1 MCGHCPSLGPSDT
14 GCGLGLAPRSPV
26 RLCGWRDQSPGWWA
40 LRLLESGVYAV
51 LSGCAAG
58 QLLAHTFMANSCGDD
73 MTKPNFLRGSSSDSC
88 FLRTRQTPLITCL
101 SGQRGCGQCPHLVHN
116 RLLDPH
122 FDPFLMVS
130 AETLHAGLCCR
141 RHDFAARIVGFVG
154 RSGFSGNVSGG
165 VCGWRSGPSTERR
178 CVGSGLFFRGGQ
190 RTVWCHRRVSR
201 DRLGRILREETD
213 LPYERRQTRGMSR

>member
-101 SGQRGCGQCPHLVHN
+101 SGQWECGHCPHSVHGRLVG
-116 RLLDPH
+116 LH
-122 FDPFLMVS
+122 FDLLLLALPSL
-130 AETLHAGLCCR
+130 LHEVFCFR
-141 RHDFAARIVGFVG
+141 RHDFAAWIFGFLG
-154 RSGFSGNVSGG
+154 SSGVSGNVFGVSMAGIESIDRVQ
-165 VCGWRSGPSTERR
+165 VCGIPTFFRAVLVWLIRHTCPNSTARPSTCLSEPA
-178 CVGSGLFFRGGQ
+178 LQ
-190 RTVWCHRRVSR
+190 R
-201 DRLGRILREETD
+201 
-213 LPYERRQTRGMSR
+213 P